1 MENKSKKLK
10 AKDFITI
17 GIFTA
22 ILFAVEFAL
31 GMLGYIHP
39 FIVASY
45 VIILPLASGIPMML
59 FYTKVEKFGMIT
71 IVSVLLAIIMFVG
84 GMGYLGAPL
93 IIISGLVADFIAKS
107 GNYKS
112 FKKTVL
118 SFGVFNL
125 WICSNYFPILVTA
138 ESYRKDLIDG
148 GFSAEYANN
157 LFAAINVKT
166 IGILVVLCFDPRTK
180 LFMVFVVSLIAMM
193 SATTPV
199 LWVIRIIITLIPI
212 VLLILEKKYS
222 SALRFFLAYGIAL
235 VLLLFFISE
244 NSEGI
249 IASLLIGYCGIVV
262 QFMPALITA
271 WYVIRT
277 TKIGEFMSCMQKMH
291 IPDGIAVSLA
301 VVMRFFPTIK
311 EEYSSINDAMRM
323 RGVMLG
329 GGNVLR
335 MFEFRMIPLLFS
347 CVNIGEELSAA
358 AITRG
363 LGGETKRSSLIE
375 LKLGLADYLLMAFLT
390 AATVIFVM
398 YKYFL

>member
-1 MENKSKKLK
+1 MRL
-10 AKDFITI
+10 
-17 GIFTA
+17 
-22 ILFAVEFAL
+22 
-31 GMLGYIHP
+31 
-39 FIVASY
+39 
-45 VIILPLASGIPMML
+45 
-59 FYTKVEKFGMIT
+59 
-71 IVSVLLAIIMFVG
+71 
-84 GMGYLGAPL
+84 
-93 IIISGLVADFIAKS
+93 
-107 GNYKS
+107 
-112 FKKTVL
+112 
-118 SFGVFNL
+118 
-125 WICSNYFPILVTA
+125 
-138 ESYRKDLIDG
+138 
-148 GFSAEYANN
+148 
-157 LFAAINVKT
+157 
-166 IGILVVLCFDPRTK
+166 DPRTK
-180 LFMVFVVSLIAMM
+180 LFMVFVVSLIVMM

-291 IPDGIAVSLA
+291 VPDGIAVSLA

-363 LGGETKRSSLIE
+363 LGGEVKRSSVIE
-375 LKLGLADYLLMAFLT
+375 LKLGIADFFLMAFLT
-390 AATVIFVM
+390 AATVIFVVF
-398 YKYFL
+398 KYFL